1 MEQLSLFSTI
11 DKKNIP
17 ERLEDISLK
26 RVEVEITKSYSAK
39 AILVYRVEGTT
50 EWVKQSLTEYFESVK
65 DILGIKKYKFLNIEM
80 VSEEETD
87 EQYS

>member
-50 EWVKQSLTEYFESVK
+50 EWVKQSLTEYFERVK
-65 DILGIKKYKFLNIEM
+65 DILGITKYKFLN
-80 VSEEETD
+80 VEEV
-87 EQYS
+87 

>member
-17 ERLEDISLK
+17 ELLEDISLK

-39 AILVYRVEGTT
+39 TILVYRVEGTT
-50 EWVKQSLTEYFESVK
+50 ELVKQSLTEYFERVR
-65 DILGIKKYKFLNIEM
+65 DILGITKYKFLN
-80 VSEEETD
+80 VEEV
-87 EQYS
+87 Y